1 MKRASA
7 ASPLPSP
14 LEATLYFTTW
24 CLSPYYNHG
33 AYNISII
40 AVAMAKYCYFHGQ
53 VHGYYR
59 GLRSQHPSIQPAESH
74 RPTGRTDEAHQREH
88 RRIAARRAVNA
99 APTVRNTALPPAI
112 KNKIKKQYQDDQF
125 GFTYRFRGRCRRN
138 TRRRWRVKT
147 GI

>member
-1 MKRASA
+1 MQAPRH
-7 ASPLPSP
+7 PHPPFPHPSP

-112 KNKIKKQYQDDQF
+112 KNKIKKNNTKTIRLVSLTDSGGGVDEIQD
-125 GFTYRFRGRCRRN
+125 GG
-138 TRRRWRVKT
+138 
-147 GI
+147 GE

>member
-7 ASPLPSP
+7 VATPPP
-14 LEATLYFTTW
+14 LEATPYFTTW

-40 AVAMAKYCYFHGQ
+40 SVAMANYCYFHGQ

-59 GLRSQHPSIQPAESH
+59 VLRSQHPSIQPAESH

-88 RRIAARRAVNA
+88 RRIAARRGELSNA

-112 KNKIKKQYQDDQF
+112 KNKNNTKTISLVSLTDSGGGVDEIQD
-125 GFTYRFRGRCRRN
+125 GG
-138 TRRRWRVKT
+138 
-147 GI
+147 GE